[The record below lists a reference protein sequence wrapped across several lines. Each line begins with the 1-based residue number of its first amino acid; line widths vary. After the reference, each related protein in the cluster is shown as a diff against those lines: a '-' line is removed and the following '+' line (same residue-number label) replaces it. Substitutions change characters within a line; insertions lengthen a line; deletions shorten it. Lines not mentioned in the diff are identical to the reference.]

1 MPWYNCRFT
10 DIRVP
15 GNERM
20 RFGISTHLYHDR
32 RLDRDHLVQ
41 VAGYGFDA
49 IELFATRSHFD
60 YHDPAAIAA
69 LALWLTETGVRLNSI
84 HAPISASLVNGTWG
98 AVYSNASSDNA
109 RRQAAVREA
118 EAALQVA
125 RQIPVDV
132 LVVHL
137 GTPSATSEPGD
148 NNRAAAARSAEEI
161 CRLAEPLGVRV
172 AFEVIPNELSA
183 PSALVTLLEHDVDAR
198 HAGICLDFG
207 HANLLGEVA
216 DAVEIAAEHLIAT
229 HVHDNRGR
237 EDEHLVPYLGAI
249 NWNTA
254 LVTMQKI
261 GYDGTYLLEL
271 ANTGSPAAVLEEA
284 RRARQRFER
293 TLAI

>member
-1 MPWYNCRFT
+1 
-10 DIRVP
+10 
-15 GNERM
+15 M

-32 RLDRDHLVQ
+32 RLDRDHLTQ

-60 YHDPAAIAA
+60 YHDPAAVAA
-69 LALWLTETGVRLNSI
+69 LALWLDETGVRLNSI

-98 AVYSNASSDNA
+98 AVYSNASSDSA

-148 NNRAAAARSAEEI
+148 NNRGAAARSAEEI

-183 PSALVTLLEHDVDAR
+183 PLALVTLLEHDLDAR

-261 GYDGTYLLEL
+261 GYDGTYVLEL

-293 TLAI
+293 TLEI

>member
-1 MPWYNCRFT
+1 
-10 DIRVP
+10 
-15 GNERM
+15 M

-32 RLDRDHLVQ
+32 QLDRDHLAQ

-60 YHDPAAIAA
+60 YHDPAAIAL
-69 LALWLTETGVRLNSI
+69 LAQWLNETGVRLNSI
-84 HAPISASLVNGTWG
+84 HAPIAASLVDGKWG

-118 EAALQVA
+118 EAALQIA

-137 GTPSATSEPGD
+137 GTPSARSAPGD
-148 NNRAAAARSAEEI
+148 NDRGAAARSAEEI
-161 CRLAEPLGVRV
+161 CRIAEPLGVRV

-183 PSALVTLLEHDVDAR
+183 PSALVTLLERDLDAR

-271 ANTGSPAAVLEEA
+271 ANTSSPAAVLEEA

-293 TLAI
+293 ALAT